1 MMIQSDELIFFGG
14 VEINHQ
20 LANGEKADLSIVN
33 GGYKPTNRIKEA
45 ELELHPQVLKNSS
58 NLTVCIHEL
67 LNNIEHHL
75 APMTL
80 SP

>member
-45 ELELHPQVLKNSS
+45 ELELHPQVLNP
-58 NLTVCIHEL
+58 H
-67 LNNIEHHL
+67 
-75 APMTL
+75 
-80 SP
+80 